1 MIQNLWPFIAILIVF
16 VIAIT
21 ALKAFLG
28 SNKGGTEDYP
38 YEKEQTLFTPA
49 ERSFLG
55 VLDQAVDNKLRI
67 MSKVRLA
74 DIIKVKNGNNKSAWQ
89 KAFNRIQSKHVDFVA
104 CDTATLGVK
113 FVVELDDKSHNQ
125 SKRRDR
131 DEFIDKALAA
141 AKIPVFHFEAK
152 RTYTIQEL
160 QNVLFGNKSET
171 AKLYIT
177 N

>member
-1 MIQNLWPFIAILIVF
+1 MIQSLWPLIAILIVF
-16 VIAIT
+16 GIAAT

-28 SNKGGTEDYP
+28 GNRGGTEDYP
-38 YEKEQTLFTPA
+38 YEREQALFTPA

-55 VLDQAVDNKLRI
+55 VLEQAVDGKLRI
-67 MSKVRLA
+67 IGKVRLA
-74 DIIKVKNGNNKSAWQ
+74 DVVKVRKVNNKSAWQ

-125 SKRRDR
+125 SKRQDR
-131 DEFIDKALAA
+131 DEFIDKVLAA
-141 AKIPVFHFEAK
+141 AEIPVFHFAAK

-160 QNVLFGNKSET
+160 QNSLFGNKSET
-171 AKLYIT
+171 T
-177 N
+177 NKK